1 MAVELALKSPRLTFL
16 IPNIK
21 TISKFQL
28 TFSRRNN
35 NFQNELFSGRT
46 TAKLFPGP
54 PQKFH
59 RRQRRRRRRRRR
71 CWCRRCYSWLFSIS
85 RSDYP
90 VDSLSISKD
99 FSPIIPPTRDN
110 QDLRRENI
118 PLHTH
123 THTDTH
129 THMHRRVRTSTHKG
143 NARTHTQT
151 HIWAEQQR
159 SHLFRVIPWITG
171 LILK

>member
-71 CWCRRCYSWLFSIS
+71 RRCWCRRCYSWLFSIS

-99 FSPIIPPTRDN
+99 FSPIIPPHSR
-110 QDLRRENI
+110 QPGFEAGEH
-118 PLHTH
+118 PPAHTQ
-123 THTDTH
+123 
-129 THMHRRVRTSTHKG
+129 MHRRVQSSTHIG